1 MSDLCQLLYGNRFG
15 MMFLYIS
22 ENGRSVSVSRDSVEA
37 VCSVQSP
44 GVDASR

>member
-1 MSDLCQLLYGNRFG
+1 MSDLCQLLYGDRFR
-15 MMFLYIS
+15 MMFLYTS
-22 ENGRSVSVSRDSVEA
+22 ENSRSVSVIRDSVET